1 MGTIGKA
8 VFVLGLVIR
17 KVPVKP
23 RESVLTARMAIW
35 VVLVS
40 LLARVTSLPRTQ
52 RIASRNVRS
61 TPAAADGL
69 TSVRLARTLD
79 RLLSLDF
86 FVFRRSCWKR
96 ALVLHRFLALHG
108 IESRIN
114 FGLRMSADGTLA
126 GHAWLEH
133 QGRPLLEDDAGS
145 YVVTF
150 TLPRDASTWESC
162 REGRARSPR

>member
-1 MGTIGKA
+1 MA
-8 VFVLGLVIR
+8 LWVI
-17 KVPVKP
+17 
-23 RESVLTARMAIW
+23 
-35 VVLVS
+35 LVS
-40 LLARVTSLPRTQ
+40 FLARIMPLPRAQ
-52 RIASRNVRS
+52 QLASVNVQSIAEADS
-61 TPAAADGL
+61 AATLA
-69 TSVRLARTLD
+69 RLARTID
-79 RLLSLDF
+79 SLLGLDF

-114 FGLRMSADGTLA
+114 FGVRKETAGAVL

-150 TLPRDASTWESC
+150 SLPRKSAAWESC
-162 REGRARSPR
+162 RKG